1 MAKTSGAAAGDAVLC
16 AGGRGRVAV
25 DGAAVVA
32 GAWHAAADVELRQ
45 VCTTS
50 EEASSA
56 VARMSK
62 HNRKPAAMHAQFI
75 ATCCDST

>member
-1 MAKTSGAAAGDAVLC
+1 MQG
-16 AGGRGRVAV
+16 AGGGVV

-32 GAWHAAADVELRQ
+32 GAWHAAAELELRQ

-56 VARMSK
+56 AARMSK
-62 HNRKPAAMHAQFI
+62 HNRKTAAMHAQFI
-75 ATCCDST
+75 ATSCDST